1 MVRLSDDRVVSRSLD
16 NRIGA
21 YIALES
27 LRLLYQDRPGCDVW
41 ALAATREEVSM
52 GGAEAATF
60 SIRPKVAISIDVTHA
75 SDTPG
80 ADKRRE
86 GEVTIG
92 GGPVLSRGA
101 SLNEPAN
108 RLMRQVAE
116 QQEIPIQMQ
125 SAARNSGTDADI
137 MFRTGRGAATVLVS
151 IPNRYMHSPNELVSL
166 SDVEQAARLIAA
178 FVRAIGPETDFRP

>member
-1 MVRLSDDRVVSRSLD
+1 
-16 NRIGA
+16 
-21 YIALES
+21 
-27 LRLLYQDRPGCDVW
+27 
-41 ALAATREEVSM
+41 M
-52 GGAEAATF
+52 GGAQVAAF
-60 SIRPKVAISIDVTHA
+60 SIRPEIAIAIDVTHT

-80 ADKRRE
+80 SDKRRE

-101 SLNEPAN
+101 SLNEPAY
-108 RLMRQVAE
+108 RLMRQVAG
-116 QQEIPIQMQ
+116 QEGIPVQMQ

-137 MFRTGRGAATVLVS
+137 MFRTGCGAATVLVS

-178 FVRAIGPETDFRP
+178 FIRAIGPETDLRP